1 MSGVA
6 RPSRCRAFRIL
17 RVDYL
22 PRRSTGAGLHVAKE
36 MGLVRRSGPDGSLT
50 SRTETVTILTQSV
63 FSVNVVLHKHV
74 CYINMFAEIDLRLSG
89 NCNLRLMADFDD
101 LYRELGRKIR
111 QARERQGQ
119 KLSQGALAQRLG
131 ISRASMVNIEAG
143 RQHAPLHLLWQIAEL
158 LGSDLT
164 LLIPSRD
171 ELLATSNTVELE
183 KAMMKQIEDFA
194 KGDSARIKLLTGF
207 ASKLN
212 ATIETP
218 RADRKSH
225 EQRKPRS

>member
-1 MSGVA
+1 
-6 RPSRCRAFRIL
+6 
-17 RVDYL
+17 
-22 PRRSTGAGLHVAKE
+22 
-36 MGLVRRSGPDGSLT
+36 
-50 SRTETVTILTQSV
+50 
-63 FSVNVVLHKHV
+63 
-74 CYINMFAEIDLRLSG
+74 
-89 NCNLRLMADFDD
+89 MADFDD

-171 ELLATSNTVELE
+171 ELLPPTDQIQLDKE
-183 KAMMKQIEDFA
+183 MMKQIEA
-194 KGDSARIKLLTGF
+194 AANGDLSTIKVL
-207 ASKLN
+207 A
-212 ATIETP
+212 
-218 RADRKSH
+218 
-225 EQRKPRS
+225 